1 MSASAAARSLST
13 SSRAIVRHQHAAATV
28 SLRTGVP
35 ASSRTYSCLR
45 GGIGRQTPVD
55 VQALRQRRSQ
65 LGARDEMKRWF
76 SVSGVRRDS
85 GKRSGK
91 NELKFERDE
100 KGFKKY
106 GFEEITA
113 TLPTTTSSSI
123 PSHASRTPSHTPTLI
138 DVRQPSELLSTG
150 IIPTAHN
157 IPTSQADA
165 FFLSPGEFLTR
176 FGFPKPPMTTPAS
189 ADSSSTGN
197 DIVFYCKAG
206 VRASAMA
213 ELAVQAG
220 YDRERIGVYKGSWLD
235 WEKRGGQVEVW
246 RGDE

>member
-1 MSASAAARSLST
+1 MPASAAARSLSA

-28 SLRTGVP
+28 SLRTSVP
-35 ASSRTYSCLR
+35 ASSRTYSCIR
-45 GGIGRQTPVD
+45 GGVGRQTTVPT
-55 VQALRQRRSQ
+55 QALRQRRSQ
-65 LGARDEMKRWF
+65 LGGRDEVKRWF

-85 GKRSGK
+85 GRQSEKE
-91 NELKFERDE
+91 ELKFERDE

-113 TLPTTTSSSI
+113 TLPTTPTSSST
-123 PSHASRTPSHTPTLI
+123 PSHPSRTPSHTPTLI
-138 DVRQPSELLSTG
+138 DVRQPAELLSTG

-157 IPTSQADA
+157 IPTTQADA
-165 FFLSPGEFLTR
+165 FFLSPDEFMTR
-176 FGFPKPPMTTPAS
+176 FGFPKPPMT

-220 YDRERIGVYKGSWLD
+220 YERERIGVYKGSWLD